1 MFLAVLFVLAGFY
14 FSSASAASL
23 PPLPLPDGVNSSYVD
38 TTSTCGLLFHIL
50 SSGFDPTN
58 PKPLIL
64 LIHGAPELAFTWRH
78 IIAPLAQKGYH
89 VVAPD
94 QRGYGRTTGWDTR
107 PFESVD
113 LTEFHITNLVRDLIC
128 LVNALGY
135 SSVHSIISHDFG
147 TLPGTYA
154 PLLRPDIFQSSL
166 QVSIPF
172 VAPAAPAA
180 VPETPDPP
188 AVIGTAVAAYAAFES
203 QLEKLN
209 PPRKHYQWYNSE
221 ATAATDWL
229 TGGSLG
235 LKAFNRAYFYL
246 KSHQWPGNAVITPPT
261 VFSAAAL
268 AVMPDYLIMPLNDS
282 MPDVVVS
289 MLGTSDPSVS
299 TSWLSDSDLD
309 IFLSEFERTG
319 YQGELNWYRVLT
331 SPAMARDTLL
341 LAGGKI
347 TVPTAFVTGAQD
359 WSSYLNPGAI
369 QAYNQSCTDF
379 RGVTTIP
386 NAGHWVQEEQPEAL
400 TDAILKFLGGL

>member
-1 MFLAVLFVLAGFY
+1 MFLTIFFILVGFY
-14 FSSASAASL
+14 YTSASASL
-23 PPLPLPDGVNSSYVD
+23 PSLPLPQGVNSSYVD
-38 TTSTCGLLFHIL
+38 TTTTCGLLFHIL
-50 SSGFDPTN
+50 SSGSDPSN
-58 PKPLIL
+58 QKPLIL

-78 IIAPLAQKGYH
+78 IIAPVARQGYH

-113 LTEFHITNLVRDLIC
+113 LTEFYITNLVRDLIC

-135 SSVHSIISHDFG
+135 TSVHSIISHDFG

-172 VAPAAPAA
+172 VAPSAAA
-180 VPETPDPP
+180 VVAETPDPP
-188 AVIGTAVAAYAAFES
+188 TVLGTAIAEYAAFES

-209 PPRKHYQWYNSE
+209 PPRKHYQWYNSNP
-221 ATAATDWL
+221 AASNDWL

-235 LKAFNRAYFYL
+235 QKTFNRAYFYL

-282 MPDVVVS
+282 MPDVVAS
-289 MLGTSDPSVS
+289 MLNGSDPSVS
-299 TSWLSDSDLD
+299 TTWLSDADLNV
-309 IFLSEFERTG
+309 FLSEFERTG

-331 SPAMARDTLL
+331 SPAMTRDTLL

-347 TVPTAFVTGAQD
+347 RVPTAFITGAQD

-369 QAYNQSCTDF
+369 QAYNTSCTDF

-400 TDAILKFLGGL
+400 TEAILKFLSGF